1 MGLLSIFGKRTVE
14 ERQLQRFL
22 AKYQPFPHKDF
33 KKLARSKNS
42 LAEIWE
48 ACPRSDWMLWM
59 LDCIEFKPAT
69 GLRLFACYCARQSP
83 IIESDLRL
91 VNCIAASER
100 FAKGEAEPAELMK
113 AQQEAYA
120 VIAEAKRKNDALAEA
135 AAWVATST
143 AKEDAYTAA
152 YDAGICAVQIAELR
166 NMDSKEIRRRQ
177 ADRLRRIIENPF
189 APNEDEE

>member
-1 MGLLSIFGKRTVE
+1 MGLLSLFGKKSVE

-22 AKYQPFPHKDF
+22 AKFQPLPHRDF
-33 KKLARSKNS
+33 KKLARNNRTLSEVWN
-42 LAEIWE
+42 
-48 ACPRSDWMLWM
+48 ACDRSDWMLWM

-69 GLRLFACYCARQSP
+69 GLRLFACYCAKQSP

-91 VNCIAASER
+91 VNVIGAAER
-100 FAKGEAEPAELMK
+100 FAKGEATPEELMK
-113 AQQEAYA
+113 AQQEAY
-120 VIAEAKRKNDALAEA
+120 VVLAEAKRKNDPLAEA

-152 YDAGICAVQIAELR
+152 YDAGIYAVTIAELR
-166 NMDSKEIRRRQ
+166 GFNSKDVRKRQ

-189 APNEDEE
+189 APQDDEG